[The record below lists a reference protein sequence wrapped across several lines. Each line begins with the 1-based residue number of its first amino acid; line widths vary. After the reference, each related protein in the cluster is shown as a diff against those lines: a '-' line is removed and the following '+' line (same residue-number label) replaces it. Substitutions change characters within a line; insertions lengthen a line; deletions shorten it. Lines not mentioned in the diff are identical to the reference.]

1 MVSVLIYL
9 YIVYVKHLLPLIIL
23 FLLLQSCSK
32 DSCGCSFALGFAT
45 NRLTNEPNP
54 PKAEIRIKTTL
65 PNSCDE
71 YLGQTLT
78 LDAQGFLN
86 DEKDGDEFKY
96 PLEMTSKIIS
106 TIDKGVIGEGYP
118 YYLTRVGCD

>member
-1 MVSVLIYL
+1 MKYL
-9 YIVYVKHLLPLIIL
+9 LLLVIF
-23 FLLLQSCSK
+23 FLLFQSCSK
-32 DSCGCSFALGFAT
+32 DSCGCSFALGFAI

-54 PKAEIRIKTTL
+54 PTIREIRIKTSL

-78 LDAQGFLN
+78 LYAQGFLN
-86 DEKDGDEFKY
+86 DEKDVDEFKY

-118 YYLTRVGCD
+118 YYLTRVGCN

>member
-1 MVSVLIYL
+1 MKYL
-9 YIVYVKHLLPLIIL
+9 LLLVIF
-23 FLLLQSCSK
+23 FLLSQSCSK
-32 DSCGCSFALGFAT
+32 DSCGCSFAFGFGT
-45 NRLTNEPNP
+45 GRLTNEANAQ
-54 PKAEIRIKTTL
+54 KTEIRIKTTL

-78 LDAQGFLN
+78 LDAQAFID

-118 YYLTRVGCD
+118 YYLTRVGCN

>member
-1 MVSVLIYL
+1 MGSVLIYF
-9 YIVYVKHLLPLIIL
+9 YIVYVKYLLPLFIF

-32 DSCGCSFALGFAT
+32 DSCGCSFAFGFDT
-45 NRLTNEPNP
+45 GRLTNANA
-54 PKAEIRIKTTL
+54 PKTEIRIKTTL
-65 PNSCDE
+65 PDSCDE

-78 LDAQGFLN
+78 LDAQGFID

-118 YYLTRVGCD
+118 YYLTRVGCN

>member
-1 MVSVLIYL
+1 MQFSD
-9 YIVYVKHLLPLIIL
+9 VKYSFLLIIF

-32 DSCGCSFALGFAT
+32 DSCGCSFALGFNT
-45 NRLTNEPNP
+45 NRITNDPDNTPET
-54 PKAEIRIKTTL
+54 EIRIKTTL
-65 PNSCDE
+65 PDSCDE

-78 LDAQGFLN
+78 LDAQGFSN
-86 DEKDGDEFKY
+86 GEKDGDEFKY

-106 TIDKGVIGEGYP
+106 TIDKGIIGEGYP